1 MIDFFPKECVSKKIY
16 NFMDDVITVNE
27 EDLHNVP
34 GLGDLQKF
42 TDESLLDD
50 LIESGEIVKN

>member
-1 MIDFFPKECVSKKIY
+1 
-16 NFMDDVITVNE
+16 MDDVITVNE
-27 EDLHNVP
+27 EDLHNIP